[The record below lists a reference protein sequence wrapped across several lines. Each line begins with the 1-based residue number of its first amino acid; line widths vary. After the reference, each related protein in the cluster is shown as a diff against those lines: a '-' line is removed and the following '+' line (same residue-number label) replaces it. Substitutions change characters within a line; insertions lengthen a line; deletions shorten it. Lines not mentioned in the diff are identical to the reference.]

1 MPGVPGAGAVMRI
14 TLCAV
19 LCPIYRSKSSRRTQ
33 RLSAPQPSVS
43 QFVVW
48 YLAGYA
54 VWMTLIRP
62 LATYQTG
69 QPQAQ
74 DIDAITA
81 IYRHH
86 VLNGTASFEIDPLSA
101 SDMFDRMTKLLAK
114 NYPVLIAETAG
125 HITGFA
131 YAGPHEPR
139 AAYNQTVEDSVYVDQ
154 AQHGIGIG
162 RQLLTA
168 LIDAAATCGYHQM
181 MAVIGDSANA
191 ASIGLHSA
199 LGFRH
204 IGTAQE
210 IGFKFGRRL
219 DIVYMQRAL
228 HNAADAP

>member
-1 MPGVPGAGAVMRI
+1 MP
-14 TLCAV
+14 
-19 LCPIYRSKSSRRTQ
+19 
-33 RLSAPQPSVS
+33 
-43 QFVVW
+43 
-48 YLAGYA
+48 
-54 VWMTLIRP
+54 LIRP
-62 LATYQTG
+62 LAIDRTG

-74 DIDAITA
+74 YIDAITA

-86 VLNGTASFEIDPLSA
+86 VLNGTASFEIDPPSA
-101 SDMFDRMTKLLAK
+101 SDMFDRMTNLLEK
-114 NYPVLIAETAG
+114 HYPVLIAATAD

-131 YAGPHEPR
+131 YAGPHKPR

-154 AQHGIGIG
+154 AQHGTGIG

-168 LIDAAATCGYHQM
+168 LIDAAAARGYHQM
-181 MAVIGDSANA
+181 VAVIGDSANA

-228 HNAADAP
+228 HTIADKP